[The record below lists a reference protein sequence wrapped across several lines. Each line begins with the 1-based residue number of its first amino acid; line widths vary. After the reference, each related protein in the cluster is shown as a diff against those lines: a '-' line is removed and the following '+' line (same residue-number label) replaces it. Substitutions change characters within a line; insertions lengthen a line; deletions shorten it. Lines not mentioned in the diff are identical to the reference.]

1 MAMKTMIVKINPDL
15 VESEKI
21 KEIARILSSG
31 AVIVYPTETFYA
43 LGANCF
49 SRKAIQEIYR
59 LKKRPPSKPLSVVIS
74 DMEMLRQIVL
84 AIPPDFETL
93 VSVFWPGPLTLVLKA
108 SSRVPKEL
116 QSLSGSIG
124 VRLTGHEW
132 LRAMVRHASFP
143 ITATSAN
150 ISGGEEIANPE
161 EAVRLFGK
169 KVSLIVDA
177 GETKARLP
185 STVLDLTGRK
195 PRIIRE
201 GAIPLSQLKKYL
213 VS

>member
-1 MAMKTMIVKINPDL
+1 MAMKTEIVKINPDL
-15 VESEKI
+15 VEPEKI

-59 LKKRPPSKPLSVVIS
+59 LKKRPPSKPISVVIS
-74 DMEMLRQIVL
+74 DIDMIRQIVL

-93 VSVFWPGPLTLVLKA
+93 VSNFWPGPLTLVLKA

-132 LRAMVRHASFP
+132 LRSMVRHASFP

-169 KVSLIVDA
+169 RVNLIVNA
-177 GETKARLP
+177 GETQGRLP

>member
-1 MAMKTMIVKINPDL
+1 MKTKIVKINPDL
-15 VESEKI
+15 VEPEKI
-21 KEIARILSSG
+21 KKIARILSSG

-74 DMEMLRQIVL
+74 DMDMLRQVVL
-84 AIPPDFETL
+84 SIPPDFEPL
-93 VSVFWPGPLTLVLKA
+93 VSEFWPGPLTLVLKA

-132 LRAMVRHASFP
+132 LRSMVRHASFP

-161 EAVRLFGK
+161 EAVRMFDK
-169 KVSLIVDA
+169 RVNLIVDA
-177 GETKARLP
+177 GETKGRLP

-195 PRIIRE
+195 PRLIRE

-213 VS
+213 LS

>member
-161 EAVRLFGK
+161 EAVLLFDK
-169 KVSLIVDA
+169 RVNLIVNA
-177 GETKARLP
+177 GETKGRLP

-195 PRIIRE
+195 PRLIRE
-201 GAIPLSQLKKYL
+201 GAIPSSQLKKYL
-213 VS
+213 LS

>member
-1 MAMKTMIVKINPDL
+1 MAMKTKIVKINPDL

-49 SRKAIQEIYR
+49 SRKAIQKIYR

-74 DMEMLRQIVL
+74 DLDQIRDLVL
-84 AIPPDFETL
+84 EIPPDFETL

-124 VRLTGHEW
+124 VRLTGYEW

-161 EAVRLFGK
+161 EAVRLFDK
-169 KVSLIVDA
+169 SVNLIVDA
-177 GETKARLP
+177 GETKGRLP
-185 STVLDLTGRK
+185 STVLDLTGK
-195 PRIIRE
+195 NPRLLRE
-201 GAIPLSQLKKYL
+201 GAIPFSQLKKYL
-213 VS
+213 LS